1 MRIALNLTGRN
12 RERLA
17 GFEPDGFA
25 TLKFAGPD
33 LRTGKINQHSERPL
47 HSFRCGTRPADILSM
62 FVL

>member
-1 MRIALNLTGRN
+1 MRIAHNLAGRN

-17 GFEPDGFA
+17 GFEPDGYT
-25 TLKFAGPD
+25 TLKFAGPY

-47 HSFRCGTRPADILSM
+47 HPFRCGTRAADILSM